1 MNTALYCTSTAPTD
15 TYYTHTNLGKAG
27 ELRPSLRPRSAAGRR
42 PSKVKDGP
50 RSALWPGAAVR
61 SGDGDRFR
69 RGLLTHNGNARA
81 IAAALAKKPRPRP
94 GTARTTRDRGFAPG
108 WGPVTR
114 ASWDQA
120 RAPRASAARSR
131 GTPPGWGLGAVALA
145 TARPRTAPHP
155 RLHSCAGSV
164 EWTHPHPRPP
174 HEAALGVRADLLA
187 LSKAVAGPDWRAGP
201 ESPPARREFP
211 DTYFET
217 HGGARP
223 QSLEIGRPRSAP
235 PRRYRPSPTDA

>member
-42 PSKVKDGP
+42 PSKMKDGP

-94 GTARTTRDRGFAPG
+94 GTARTTRDRGFA
-108 WGPVTR
+108 
-114 ASWDQA
+114 
-120 RAPRASAARSR
+120 
-131 GTPPGWGLGAVALA
+131 PGWGLGAVALA

-187 LSKAVAGPDWRAGP
+187 LSKAVAGPDWRAVP
-201 ESPPARREFP
+201 DAPARREFP
-211 DTYFET
+211 DAYFET